1 MGKSSKLW
9 YITTKNSYSV
19 VKIKGGEVVLQVLIQ
34 EQFQDI
40 LSENSK
46 AHNSM
51 YRRPILCKF

>member
-19 VKIKGGEVVLQVLIQ
+19 VKIKGGEVVLHVLIQ

-51 YRRPILCKF
+51 YRRPILYKF